1 MTTMQP
7 FARLLLAL
15 VAATSAVGAHAQG
28 YPNRTLRLVVA
39 DAAGGAPDQLAR
51 LVAQQMSESLGQQ
64 MIVDNRAGAGGA
76 LGADVVAKSPPDG
89 STLLITTTA
98 IYAILPNL
106 RKDLPYDPVRDFV
119 PIGRIATASNVLVV
133 NDALPVQNVAGL
145 VRYAKE
151 RPGAMN
157 YASAGVGTPAH
168 LAGEMLNLLADIKV
182 VHVPYKGAAPALLDV
197 IAGNAQYIITSPIAA
212 GAHMNAGRVRAI
224 ATTGSERNPALPDL
238 PTVADALPGYEI
250 TQSWGIVA
258 PAGTPD
264 DIVKRVGDELRKA
277 LANTEVRDK
286 ILKTGAVPASNDSP
300 AAFAGFM
307 ARERTRLGDV
317 ITRSKIELKD

>member
-119 PIGRIATASNVLVV
+119 PIGRIATASNVLVI